1 MTTFS
6 GHLRLEAERRE
17 DGRTVLARQSFRAP
31 FHVGKPN
38 WDGEVLQVRV
48 VNATA
53 GILAGDRLELGI
65 SVGPGAALAVVTPAA
80 TRAFVMRTGAAECRQ
95 EYSVEA
101 GGWLECAPEP
111 LFPHRDTDYGQ
122 ATRLRVAEGG
132 ETYWVELL
140 APGRAG
146 RGERWSW
153 RDLRLLLEVEFA
165 GELVLRE
172 RLSGPG
178 EALGRTAAFH
188 GSREAGFGT
197 LVACS
202 ARLGDDEG
210 FWGRVRGAGAKDTR
224 LGATRL
230 RRGGWIVRVVAADSP
245 GLRDTMA
252 ALRALFA
259 EKLPRLRSDL
269 RRL

>member
-1 MTTFS
+1 MTTLS
-6 GHLRLEAERRE
+6 GHLRLEAERRP
-17 DGRTVLARQSFRAP
+17 DGRTALARQSFRAP
-31 FHVGKPN
+31 FHVGKPY
-38 WDGEVLQVRV
+38 WDGRVLQVRV

-53 GILAGDRLELGI
+53 GILAGDRLELGV

-80 TRAFVMRTGAAECRQ
+80 TRAFVMRRGAAECRQ
-95 EYSVEA
+95 EFAVEA

-122 ATRLRVAEGG
+122 TTRLRVAEGA
-132 ETYWVELL
+132 EAYWVEQL

-146 RGERWSW
+146 RGERWGW
-153 RDLRLLLEVEFA
+153 RDLRLLLEVEFG
-165 GELVLRE
+165 GEPVLRE
-172 RLSGPG
+172 RLAGPG
-178 EALGRTAAFH
+178 AALGETASFF
-188 GSREAGFGT
+188 GSPEAWFGT

-202 ARLGDDEG
+202 DKLGGDEA
-210 FWGRVRGAGAKDTR
+210 FWGRVRAAGTKGVR

-230 RRGGWIVRVVAADSP
+230 RKGGWIVRVVAPDSL

-252 ALRALFA
+252 ALRSIFA
-259 EKLPRLRSDL
+259 EKLPLLQSDL